1 MNTIANI
8 NLDMAQSVF
17 SGIYLKRFKSIRN
30 SRFTWLH
37 SQYKYIQVWLVCIL
51 NVIPNLSSRSLT
63 KKNYFHTVIKSEY
76 FPTEVYL
83 DFYFT
88 GYVNERIYKFCVI
101 IYTIIVKL
109 IQFRFV
115 VVIYIHS
122 YVRLIAIQVLLSYLQ
137 VHLDLQNSRAAVHL
151 NFWAGST
158 FRSQFV
164 LYLALWTGIPG
175 ATRLTHSNFMLYIG
189 WIYFYQRGRFACS
202 VQRNISR

>member
-17 SGIYLKRFKSIRN
+17 SGIYLKRFNSIRN

-37 SQYKYIQVWLVCIL
+37 SQYKYIRLWLVCIL

-101 IYTIIVKL
+101 IYTIVVKL

-122 YVRLIAIQVLLSYLQ
+122 YVRLFAIQVLLSYLQ

-151 NFWAGST
+151 NFRAGST
-158 FRSQFV
+158 FPVPVCTVSSSMDRNTQCNKVDAFK
-164 LYLALWTGIPG
+164 LYALY
-175 ATRLTHSNFMLYIG
+175 RLNLLLPKGQI
-189 WIYFYQRGRFACS
+189 C
-202 VQRNISR
+202 VQCTT